1 MLISTKEI
9 GMTTATMN
17 KGFTVFEELGNGKV
31 AIHSADTIAQ
41 SGALMA
47 RTFVNPIHS
56 VDFRVVES
64 APVPVE
70 KQIKNRLAKLAKIAK
85 LAGRNVTR
93 CHRSGVIVTAF
104 VAR

>member
-1 MLISTKEI
+1 
-9 GMTTATMN
+9 MTTATMN
-17 KGFTVFEELGNGKV
+17 KGFTVFEELGGGQV
-31 AIHSADTIAQ
+31 SIHSADTIAQ
-41 SGALMA
+41 AGALMA
-47 RTFVNPIHS
+47 RTFTDPIHR
-56 VDFRVVES
+56 VDFRIVES

-93 CHRSGVIVTAF
+93 FQLDGVIVTAV

>member
-1 MLISTKEI
+1 
-9 GMTTATMN
+9 MTYASMN
-17 KGFTVFEELGNGKV
+17 KGFTVFEELGSGKV

-41 SGALMA
+41 SAALMT
-47 RTFVNPIHS
+47 RTFADPMHR
-56 VDFRVVES
+56 VDFRIVES

-93 CHRSGVIVTAF
+93 FQRKGVVVTAI